1 MNEETQK
8 WMRGDTDKAPEI
20 LETPTSPIW
29 SRDYSDGQPSA
40 RSCAALGRVLS
51 MLKAQRMV
59 VGHTV
64 QKDGITS
71 GCNDRV
77 WRIDVGMAKH
87 YGGKPQV
94 LEITDGKV
102 RSLGAAEVSASA
114 PSASANAAPR
124 PTLVAPTRRGL
135 EKSHASP

>member
-1 MNEETQK
+1 
-8 WMRGDTDKAPEI
+8 
-20 LETPTSPIW
+20 
-29 SRDYSDGQPSA
+29 
-40 RSCAALGRVLS
+40 

-87 YGGKPQV
+87 YGGRPQV
-94 LEITDGKV
+94 LEIQAGKV
-102 RSLGAAEVSASA
+102 RSIGGETLPAAAASVAPGASGASGA
-114 PSASANAAPR
+114 PARR
-124 PTLVAPTRRGL
+124 PVLVAPTRRGL
-135 EKSHASP
+135 EKANAPP